1 MLTEERISAFY
12 KDVKRLGLKRPV
24 AAITKATG
32 YSKGNVSLYLSG
44 KGQPSENF
52 LDRFYE
58 VFKESFKKVPSGIL
72 PEVPGKQ
79 EKEPEAKN
87 SGSSDLSL
95 QAIHNLTESGK
106 KLASA
111 HEIMA
116 SAQQTMATNEARL
129 ISLLENKSIVG
140 DPKDTGVAS
149 AQVMRGILV
158 GMAKIASGTRWH
170 SEQEAIRE
178 LGRLIDEPVLG
189 SKKGESIQ
197 TDGGKHS
204 TG

>member
-1 MLTEERISAFY
+1 VANISNILV
-12 KDVKRLGLKRPV
+12 DRLFKELKNRKVSVP
-24 AAITKATG
+24 KFSLATG
-32 YSKGNVSLYLSG
+32 IPTARIYKWKQEGTSPKADDEKAIHAWLNGENIE
-44 KGQPSENF
+44 KGQEMAP
-52 LDRFYE
+52 
-58 VFKESFKKVPSGIL
+58 VPI
-72 PEVPGKQ
+72 PG
-79 EKEPEAKN
+79 N
-87 SGSSDLSL
+87 LSL
-95 QAIHNLTESGK
+95 QAIKDLTETGK
-106 KLASA
+106 LR
-111 HEIMA
+111 EENYRVMIN
-116 SAQQTMATNEARL
+116 NESRL
-129 ISLLENKSIVG
+129 ISLLEAKLTVY

-189 SKKGESIQ
+189 SKKGESTQ

>member
-1 MLTEERISAFY
+1 MAHLGEKLKSLRLEKGMNQPQMAEFVGVAYRTYQDIEKTGKTKKVEVLEKIMRKTGLDTQKIAT
-12 KDVKRLGLKRPV
+12 KDDQEDKPNEPV
-24 AAITKATG
+24 
-32 YSKGNVSLYLSG
+32 
-44 KGQPSENF
+44 KGQ
-52 LDRFYE
+52 
-58 VFKESFKKVPSGIL
+58 
-72 PEVPGKQ
+72 
-79 EKEPEAKN
+79 
-87 SGSSDLSL
+87 DLSL

>member
-1 MLTEERISAFY
+1 MAHLGEKLKSLRLEKGMNQPQMAEFVGVAYRTYQDIEKTGKTKKVEVLEKIMRKTGLDTQKIAT
-12 KDVKRLGLKRPV
+12 KDDQEDKPNEPV
-24 AAITKATG
+24 
-32 YSKGNVSLYLSG
+32 
-44 KGQPSENF
+44 KGQ
-52 LDRFYE
+52 
-58 VFKESFKKVPSGIL
+58 
-72 PEVPGKQ
+72 
-79 EKEPEAKN
+79 
-87 SGSSDLSL
+87 DLSL

-189 SKKGESIQ
+189 SKKDESIQ

>member
-1 MLTEERISAFY
+1 MPSLSEIL
-12 KDVKRLGLKRPV
+12 KDK
-24 AAITKATG
+24 I
-32 YSKGNVSLYLSG
+32 G
-44 KGQPSENF
+44 KGSKSKAYIASKLGISEKTVENYINGKRAPKP
-52 LDRFYE
+52 DRLVRLAE
-58 VFKESFKKVPSGIL
+58 LLEFKLSELSEQNVLKENMEA
-72 PEVPGKQ
+72 PEPPKEGK
-79 EKEPEAKN
+79 
-87 SGSSDLSL
+87 DLSL

-140 DPKDTGVAS
+140 DQKDTGVAS

-178 LGRLIDEPVLG
+178 LGRLIDEPILG
-189 SKKGESIQ
+189 SKKDESIQ